1 MSYPKG
7 MIYSSRLKKILQIII
22 ETDGYV
28 KVEELAKRLKTSSRT
43 IFRELR
49 HIDDALK
56 EYHVHMISKA
66 GMGIR
71 MEGSCEDKEALR
83 QELNTEQIQ
92 YLNKEERQHLLIFEL
107 LRSDEVQKL
116 LHYGALFQVSE
127 ATISNDLDCIEP
139 WFQQH
144 DLSLIRKPGVG
155 VGVQGEEAVLRKA
168 MTQLLQEHLQNKE
181 SYESVNFLDS
191 QTLLTE
197 IFLHQDAGILNM
209 LNQDILKRIL
219 DVFHTNQH
227 ELNLDRYA
235 QASYIGLII
244 HLVIAIER
252 ILKNEEL
259 KDGGDVVAMVQ
270 DDASYK
276 QAQQMAHVLEL
287 EFDIDIPDVEIA
299 FIALHIRGAKISRVE
314 YDSLQDETTQQL
326 RAILYAM
333 LQTYDEDKRY
343 LLMEDEELFQ
353 GLLTHLSPTITR
365 LQHDL
370 PIYNPLLSQIQKE
383 YGELYEQ
390 TKQACR
396 VLENYCGAPISAD
409 ETGFITMHIGASLE
423 RMQHTAIHRR
433 VIPIGIVCAS
443 GIGVSA
449 MLSARIQ
456 KSFHPDVKLQIFSM
470 EDVQRHAYDDAELL
484 VSTFS
489 LDVSDREVIV
499 VTPLLNQQDIHN
511 IRAAVTSRQELSEPL
526 QKAVQPA
533 SEFREQ
539 LRLLKSISE
548 ESLLLLDHIR
558 LHTSDS
564 ETLMELLVE
573 GAAQIG
579 KDKAA
584 IQQITTALQKRES
597 MGSVI
602 MQDLQFALLHATT
615 NAVDTMEI
623 LLQYPG
629 HAWKGDAKGLKFVVV
644 MLMNPQAN
652 SVRKELLSLFSR
664 GLVESD
670 ALLQAVCT
678 QDIERIE
685 AALSQLIMEYMD
697 TAIAW

>member
-1 MSYPKG
+1 MRYPKG

-49 HIDDALK
+49 HIDDELK
-56 EYHVHMISKA
+56 EYHVRLVSKA
-66 GMGIR
+66 GMGIH
-71 MEGSCEDKEALR
+71 MEGSYEDKEALR

-127 ATISNDLDCIEP
+127 ATISNDLDSIEP
-139 WFQQH
+139 WFRQH

-168 MTQLLQEHLQNKE
+168 MTQLLQEDLQSKE

-219 DVFHTNQH
+219 DVFQTNQH

-235 QASYIGLII
+235 QASYIGLIM

-270 DDASYK
+270 EDASYQ

-314 YDSLQDETTQQL
+314 YDSLQDEPARQL
-326 RAILYAM
+326 RDVLYAM

-370 PIYNPLLSQIQKE
+370 PIYNPLLSQIQTE
-383 YGELYEQ
+383 YRELYEQ

-396 VLENYCGAPISAD
+396 VLENYCGVSISAD

-423 RMQHTAIHRR
+423 RMQHTVIHRR
-433 VIPIGIVCAS
+433 VIPIGVVCAS

-456 KSFHPDVKLQIFSM
+456 KSFHPDVRLQIFSM

-489 LDVSDREVIV
+489 LDVADREVIV

-511 IRAAVTSRQELSEPL
+511 IRTALTCRQELSEPI
-526 QKAVQPA
+526 QKAVQPV

-539 LRLLKSISE
+539 LRLLHTISE

-558 LHTSDS
+558 LHISDS
-564 ETLMELLVE
+564 
-573 GAAQIG
+573 
-579 KDKAA
+579 
-584 IQQITTALQKRES
+584 
-597 MGSVI
+597 
-602 MQDLQFALLHATT
+602 
-615 NAVDTMEI
+615 DT
-623 LLQYPG
+623 
-629 HAWKGDAKGLKFVVV
+629 
-644 MLMNPQAN
+644 
-652 SVRKELLSLFSR
+652 
-664 GLVESD
+664 
-670 ALLQAVCT
+670 
-678 QDIERIE
+678 
-685 AALSQLIMEYMD
+685 LSQLLIESAEYIGKMQPQLSRYVP
-697 TAIAW
+697 IYKSVRAWGR

>member
-49 HIDDALK
+49 HIDDELK
-56 EYHVHMISKA
+56 EYHVRLVSKA
-66 GMGIR
+66 GMGIH
-71 MEGSCEDKEALR
+71 MEGSYEDKEALR

-127 ATISNDLDCIEP
+127 ATISNDLDSIEP
-139 WFQQH
+139 WFRQH

-168 MTQLLQEHLQNKE
+168 MTQLLQEDLQSKE

-219 DVFHTNQH
+219 DVFQTNQH

-235 QASYIGLII
+235 QASYIGLIM

-270 DDASYK
+270 EDASYQ

-314 YDSLQDETTQQL
+314 YDSLQDEPARQL
-326 RAILYAM
+326 RDVLYAM

-370 PIYNPLLSQIQKE
+370 PIYNPLLSQIQTE
-383 YGELYEQ
+383 YRELYEQ

-396 VLENYCGAPISAD
+396 VLENYCGVSISAD

-433 VIPIGIVCAS
+433 VIPIGVVCAS

-456 KSFHPDVKLQIFSM
+456 KSFHPDVRLQIFSM

-489 LDVSDREVIV
+489 LDVADREVIV

-511 IRAAVTSRQELSEPL
+511 IRTALTCRQELSEPI
-526 QKAVQPA
+526 QKAVQPV

-539 LRLLKSISE
+539 LRLLHSISE

-558 LHTSDS
+558 LHISDS
-564 ETLMELLVE
+564 DTLSQLLIE
-573 GAAQIG
+573 SAEYIG
-579 KDKAA
+579 KDAA
-584 IQQITTALQKRES
+584 AVEQIRADLQKRES
-597 MGSVI
+597 MGPVI
-602 MQDLQFALLHATT
+602 MQDLQFALLHTATS
-615 NAVDTMEI
+615 AVDTMEI
-623 LLQYPG
+623 LLQYPR
-629 HAWKGDAKGLKFVVV
+629 HAWSAEAKNLKFAVV
-644 MLMNPQAN
+644 MLVNTQAGR
-652 SVRKELLSLFSR
+652 VRKELLSLFSR
-664 GLVESD
+664 GLVESET
-670 ALLQAVCT
+670 LLEAVCT

-685 AALSQLIMEYMD
+685 EALSQLIMEYMD
-697 TAIAW
+697 TAVAW

>member
-49 HIDDALK
+49 HIDDELK
-56 EYHVHMISKA
+56 EYHVRLVSKA
-66 GMGIR
+66 GMGIH
-71 MEGSCEDKEALR
+71 MEGSYEDKEALR

-127 ATISNDLDCIEP
+127 ATISNDLDSIEP
-139 WFQQH
+139 WFRQH

-168 MTQLLQEHLQNKE
+168 MTQLLQEDLQSKE

-219 DVFHTNQH
+219 DVFQTNQH

-235 QASYIGLII
+235 QASYIGLIM

-270 DDASYK
+270 EDASYQ

-314 YDSLQDETTQQL
+314 YDSLQDEPARQL
-326 RAILYAM
+326 RDVLYAM
-333 LQTYDEDKRY
+333 LQTYDEEKRY

-370 PIYNPLLSQIQKE
+370 PIYNPLLSQIQTE
-383 YGELYEQ
+383 YRELYEQ

-396 VLENYCGAPISAD
+396 VLENYCGVSISAD

-433 VIPIGIVCAS
+433 VIPIGVVCAS

-456 KSFHPDVKLQIFSM
+456 KSFHPDVRLQIFSM

-489 LDVSDREVIV
+489 LDVADREVIV

-511 IRAAVTSRQELSEPL
+511 IRTALTCRQELSEPI
-526 QKAVQPA
+526 QKAVQPV

-539 LRLLKSISE
+539 LRLLHTISE

-558 LHTSDS
+558 LHISDS
-564 ETLMELLVE
+564 
-573 GAAQIG
+573 
-579 KDKAA
+579 
-584 IQQITTALQKRES
+584 
-597 MGSVI
+597 
-602 MQDLQFALLHATT
+602 
-615 NAVDTMEI
+615 DT
-623 LLQYPG
+623 
-629 HAWKGDAKGLKFVVV
+629 
-644 MLMNPQAN
+644 
-652 SVRKELLSLFSR
+652 
-664 GLVESD
+664 
-670 ALLQAVCT
+670 
-678 QDIERIE
+678 
-685 AALSQLIMEYMD
+685 LSQLLIESAEYIGKN
-697 TAIAW
+697 AAAS

>member
-1 MSYPKG
+1 MIYPKS
-7 MIYSSRLKKILQIII
+7 MIFSSRLKKILQITMD
-22 ETDGYV
+22 TDGYV

-43 IFRELR
+43 IFRELQ
-49 HIDDALK
+49 HIDEELK
-56 EYHVHMISKA
+56 EYHVHMVSKA
-66 GMGIR
+66 GRGIH
-71 MEGSCEDKEALR
+71 MEGSSEDKEALR

-127 ATISNDLDCIEP
+127 ATISNDLDSIEP

-144 DLSLIRKPGVG
+144 ALSLIRKPGVG
-155 VGVQGEEAVLRKA
+155 VGVQGEEAALRKA
-168 MTQLLQEHLQNKE
+168 MTQLLQEHLQKKE
-181 SYESVNFLDS
+181 SYDRVNFLDS

-252 ILKNEEL
+252 ILKKEEL

-270 DDASYK
+270 DDASFK
-276 QAQQMAHVLEL
+276 QAQQMANVLEI

-314 YDSLQDETTQQL
+314 YGSLHNAATQKL
-326 RAILYAM
+326 EDILYAM
-333 LQTYDEDKRY
+333 LQVYDEEKRY
-343 LLMEDEELFQ
+343 ILMEDEELLQ
-353 GLLTHLSPTITR
+353 GMLTHLSPTITR

-390 TKQACR
+390 TKQACC
-396 VLENYCGAPISAD
+396 VLEDYCDVAVSDD
-409 ETGFITMHIGASLE
+409 EVGFITMHIGASLE
-423 RMQHTAIHRR
+423 RMKHTAIHRR
-433 VIPIGIVCAS
+433 VISIGVVCAS

-456 KSFHPDVKLQIFSM
+456 KSFHPDVKLQVLSM
-470 EDVQRHAYDDAELL
+470 EDVLQHAYEDAELL
-484 VSTFS
+484 ISTFA
-489 LDVSDREVIV
+489 LDIVDREVII
-499 VTPLLNQQDIHN
+499 VTPLLNQQDIQN
-511 IRAAVTSRQELSEPL
+511 IRVSIKKHQELPEPVN
-526 QKAVQPA
+526 KTAQPV
-533 SEFREQ
+533 SGFREQ
-539 LRLLKSISE
+539 LHLLHRVSE
-548 ESLLLLDHIR
+548 ESLLLLDHIH
-558 LHTSDS
+558 LHCSDRT
-564 ETLMELLVE
+564 TLFEILKE
-573 GAAQIG
+573 SAAYIGQDEASVSQIRT
-579 KDKAA
+579 D
-584 IQQITTALQKRES
+584 LQKREE

-602 MQDLQFALLHATT
+602 MQDLQFALLHAASA
-615 NAVDTMEI
+615 AVDSMEI
-623 LLQYPG
+623 LLQYP
-629 HAWKGDAKGLKFVVV
+629 KGVWTDELKDLKFVAV
-644 MLMNPQAN
+644 MVMHTN
-652 SVRKELLSLFSR
+652 SDRIRKELLSVFSR

-670 ALLQAVCT
+670 GLLEAVIR
-678 QDIERIE
+678 QDAQRIE
-685 AALSQLIMEYMD
+685 EEMSQLIMEYIE
-697 TAIAW
+697 TAVAL

>member
-49 HIDDALK
+49 HIDDELK
-56 EYHVHMISKA
+56 EYHVRLVSKA
-66 GMGIR
+66 GMGIH
-71 MEGSCEDKEALR
+71 MEGSYEDKEALR

-127 ATISNDLDCIEP
+127 ATISNDLDSIEP
-139 WFQQH
+139 WFRQH

-168 MTQLLQEHLQNKE
+168 MTQLLQEDLQSKE

-219 DVFHTNQH
+219 DVFQTNQH

-235 QASYIGLII
+235 QASYIGLIM

-270 DDASYK
+270 EDASYQ

-314 YDSLQDETTQQL
+314 YDSLQDEPARQL
-326 RAILYAM
+326 RDVLYAM
-333 LQTYDEDKRY
+333 VQTYDEEKRY

-370 PIYNPLLSQIQKE
+370 PIYNPLLSQIQTE
-383 YGELYEQ
+383 YRELYEQ

-396 VLENYCGAPISAD
+396 VLENYCGVSISAD

-433 VIPIGIVCAS
+433 VIPIGVVCAS

-456 KSFHPDVKLQIFSM
+456 KSFHPDVRLQIFSM

-489 LDVSDREVIV
+489 LDVADREVIV

-511 IRAAVTSRQELSEPL
+511 IRTALTCRQELSEPI
-526 QKAVQPA
+526 QKAVQPV

-539 LRLLKSISE
+539 LRLLHTISE

-558 LHTSDS
+558 LHISDS
-564 ETLMELLVE
+564 DTLSQLLIE
-573 GAAQIG
+573 SAEYIG
-579 KDKAA
+579 KDAA
-584 IQQITTALQKRES
+584 AVEQIRADLQKRES
-597 MGSVI
+597 MGPVI
-602 MQDLQFALLHATT
+602 MQDLQFALLHTATS
-615 NAVDTMEI
+615 AVDTMEI
-623 LLQYPG
+623 LLQYPSMHG
-629 HAWKGDAKGLKFVVV
+629 A
-644 MLMNPQAN
+644 Q
-652 SVRKELLSLFSR
+652 RR
-664 GLVESD
+664 
-670 ALLQAVCT
+670 
-678 QDIERIE
+678 RI
-685 AALSQLIMEYMD
+685 
-697 TAIAW
+697 

>member
-49 HIDDALK
+49 HIDDELK
-56 EYHVHMISKA
+56 EYHVRLVSKA
-66 GMGIR
+66 GMGIH
-71 MEGSCEDKEALR
+71 MEGSYEDKEALR

-127 ATISNDLDCIEP
+127 ATISNDLDSIEP
-139 WFQQH
+139 WFRQH

-168 MTQLLQEHLQNKE
+168 MTQLLQEDLQSKE

-219 DVFHTNQH
+219 DVFQTNQH

-235 QASYIGLII
+235 QASYIGLIM

-270 DDASYK
+270 EDASYQ

-314 YDSLQDETTQQL
+314 YDSLQDEPARQL
-326 RAILYAM
+326 RDVLYAM
-333 LQTYDEDKRY
+333 LQTYDEEKRY
-343 LLMEDEELFQ
+343 LLLEDEELFQ

-370 PIYNPLLSQIQKE
+370 PIYNPLLSQIQTE
-383 YGELYEQ
+383 YRELYEQ

-396 VLENYCGAPISAD
+396 VLENYCGVSISAD

-433 VIPIGIVCAS
+433 VIPIGVVCEWN
-443 GIGVSA
+443 
-449 MLSARIQ
+449 RC
-456 KSFHPDVKLQIFSM
+456 
-470 EDVQRHAYDDAELL
+470 QRHA
-484 VSTFS
+484 V
-489 LDVSDREVIV
+489 
-499 VTPLLNQQDIHN
+499 
-511 IRAAVTSRQELSEPL
+511 RAYSEKLS
-526 QKAVQPA
+526 
-533 SEFREQ
+533 S
-539 LRLLKSISE
+539 
-548 ESLLLLDHIR
+548 
-558 LHTSDS
+558 
-564 ETLMELLVE
+564 
-573 GAAQIG
+573 GC
-579 KDKAA
+579 KAA
-584 IQQITTALQKRES
+584 
-597 MGSVI
+597 
-602 MQDLQFALLHATT
+602 
-615 NAVDTMEI
+615 
-623 LLQYPG
+623 
-629 HAWKGDAKGLKFVVV
+629 
-644 MLMNPQAN
+644 
-652 SVRKELLSLFSR
+652 
-664 GLVESD
+664 
-670 ALLQAVCT
+670 
-678 QDIERIE
+678 DIFHGGCPAPCI
-685 AALSQLIMEYMD
+685 
-697 TAIAW
+697 

>member
-49 HIDDALK
+49 HIDDELK
-56 EYHVHMISKA
+56 EYHVRLVSKA
-66 GMGIR
+66 GMGIH
-71 MEGSCEDKEALR
+71 MEGSYEDKEALR

-127 ATISNDLDCIEP
+127 ATISNDLDSIE
-139 WFQQH
+139 
-144 DLSLIRKPGVG
+144 
-155 VGVQGEEAVLRKA
+155 
-168 MTQLLQEHLQNKE
+168 
-181 SYESVNFLDS
+181 
-191 QTLLTE
+191 LLTE

-219 DVFHTNQH
+219 DVFQTNQH

-235 QASYIGLII
+235 QASYIGLIM

-270 DDASYK
+270 EDASYQ

-314 YDSLQDETTQQL
+314 YDSLQDEPARQL
-326 RAILYAM
+326 RDVLYAM
-333 LQTYDEDKRY
+333 LQTYDEEKRY
-343 LLMEDEELFQ
+343 LLLEDEELFQ

-370 PIYNPLLSQIQKE
+370 PIYNPLLSQIQTE
-383 YGELYEQ
+383 YRELYEQ

-396 VLENYCGAPISAD
+396 VLENYCGVSISAD

-433 VIPIGIVCAS
+433 VIPIGVVCAS

-456 KSFHPDVKLQIFSM
+456 KSFHPDVRLQIFSM

-489 LDVSDREVIV
+489 LDVADREVIV

-511 IRAAVTSRQELSEPL
+511 IRTALTCRQELSEPI
-526 QKAVQPA
+526 QKAVQPV

-539 LRLLKSISE
+539 LRLLHTISE

-558 LHTSDS
+558 LHISDS
-564 ETLMELLVE
+564 DTLSQLLIE
-573 GAAQIG
+573 SAEYIG
-579 KDKAA
+579 KNAA
-584 IQQITTALQKRES
+584 AVEQIRADLQKRES
-597 MGSVI
+597 MGPVI
-602 MQDLQFALLHATT
+602 MQDLQFALLHAATS
-615 NAVDTMEI
+615 AVDTMEI
-623 LLQYPG
+623 LLQYPR
-629 HAWKGDAKGLKFVVV
+629 HAWSAKAENLKFAVV
-644 MLMNPQAN
+644 MLVNTQAGR
-652 SVRKELLSLFSR
+652 VRKELLSLFSR
-664 GLVESD
+664 GLVESET
-670 ALLQAVCT
+670 LLEAVCT

-685 AALSQLIMEYMD
+685 EALSQLIMEYMD
-697 TAIAW
+697 TAVAW

>member
-49 HIDDALK
+49 HIDDELK
-56 EYHVHMISKA
+56 EYHVRLVSKA
-66 GMGIR
+66 GMGIH
-71 MEGSCEDKEALR
+71 MEGSYEDKEALR

-127 ATISNDLDCIEP
+127 ATISNDLDGIEP
-139 WFQQH
+139 WFRQH

-168 MTQLLQEHLQNKE
+168 MTQLLQEDLQSKE

-219 DVFHTNQH
+219 DVFQTNQH

-235 QASYIGLII
+235 QASYIGLIM

-270 DDASYK
+270 EDASYQ

-314 YDSLQDETTQQL
+314 YDSLQDEPARQL
-326 RAILYAM
+326 RDVLYAM
-333 LQTYDEDKRY
+333 LQTYDEEKRY
-343 LLMEDEELFQ
+343 LLLEDEELFQ

-370 PIYNPLLSQIQKE
+370 PIYNPLLSQIQTE
-383 YGELYEQ
+383 YRELYEQ

-396 VLENYCGAPISAD
+396 VLENYCGVSISAD

-423 RMQHTAIHRR
+423 RMQHTVIHRR
-433 VIPIGIVCAS
+433 VIPIGVVCAS

-456 KSFHPDVKLQIFSM
+456 KSFHPDVRLQIFSM

-489 LDVSDREVIV
+489 LDVADREVIV

-511 IRAAVTSRQELSEPL
+511 IRTALTCRQELSEPI
-526 QKAVQPA
+526 QKAVQPV

-539 LRLLKSISE
+539 LRLLHTISE

-558 LHTSDS
+558 LHISDS
-564 ETLMELLVE
+564 
-573 GAAQIG
+573 
-579 KDKAA
+579 
-584 IQQITTALQKRES
+584 
-597 MGSVI
+597 
-602 MQDLQFALLHATT
+602 
-615 NAVDTMEI
+615 DT
-623 LLQYPG
+623 
-629 HAWKGDAKGLKFVVV
+629 
-644 MLMNPQAN
+644 
-652 SVRKELLSLFSR
+652 
-664 GLVESD
+664 
-670 ALLQAVCT
+670 
-678 QDIERIE
+678 
-685 AALSQLIMEYMD
+685 LSQLLIESAEY
-697 TAIAW
+697 I

>member
-49 HIDDALK
+49 HIDDELK
-56 EYHVHMISKA
+56 EYHVRLVSKA
-66 GMGIR
+66 GMGIH
-71 MEGSCEDKEALR
+71 MEGSYEDKEALR

-127 ATISNDLDCIEP
+127 ATISNDLDSIEP
-139 WFQQH
+139 WFRQH

-168 MTQLLQEHLQNKE
+168 MTQLLQEDLQSKE

-219 DVFHTNQH
+219 DVFQTNQH

-235 QASYIGLII
+235 QASYIGLIM

-270 DDASYK
+270 EDASYQ

-314 YDSLQDETTQQL
+314 YDSLQDEPARQL
-326 RAILYAM
+326 RDVLYAM
-333 LQTYDEDKRY
+333 LQTYDEEKRY
-343 LLMEDEELFQ
+343 LLLEDEELFQ

-370 PIYNPLLSQIQKE
+370 PIYNPLLSQIQTE
-383 YGELYEQ
+383 YRELYEQ

-396 VLENYCGAPISAD
+396 VLENYCGVSISAD

-433 VIPIGIVCAS
+433 VIPIGVVCAS

-456 KSFHPDVKLQIFSM
+456 KSFHPDVRLQIFSM

-489 LDVSDREVIV
+489 LDVADREVIV

-511 IRAAVTSRQELSEPL
+511 IRTALTCRQELSEPI
-526 QKAVQPA
+526 QKAVQPV

-539 LRLLKSISE
+539 LRLLHTISE

-558 LHTSDS
+558 LHISDS
-564 ETLMELLVE
+564 DTLSQLLIE
-573 GAAQIG
+573 SAEYIG
-579 KDKAA
+579 KNAA
-584 IQQITTALQKRES
+584 AVEQIRADLQKRES
-597 MGSVI
+597 MGPVI
-602 MQDLQFALLHATT
+602 MQECNLPCCMPQPVQWIRWKFFF
-615 NAVDTMEI
+615 NI
-623 LLQYPG
+623 PG
-629 HAWKGDAKGLKFVVV
+629 MHGA
-644 MLMNPQAN
+644 Q
-652 SVRKELLSLFSR
+652 RR
-664 GLVESD
+664 
-670 ALLQAVCT
+670 
-678 QDIERIE
+678 RI
-685 AALSQLIMEYMD
+685 
-697 TAIAW
+697 

>member
-49 HIDDALK
+49 HIDDELK
-56 EYHVHMISKA
+56 EYHVRLVSKA
-66 GMGIR
+66 GMGIH
-71 MEGSCEDKEALR
+71 MEGSYEDKEALR

-127 ATISNDLDCIEP
+127 ATISNDLDSIEP
-139 WFQQH
+139 WFRQH

-168 MTQLLQEHLQNKE
+168 MTQLLQEDLQSKE

-219 DVFHTNQH
+219 DVFQTNQH

-235 QASYIGLII
+235 QASYIGLIM

-270 DDASYK
+270 EDASYQ

-314 YDSLQDETTQQL
+314 YDSLQDEPARQL
-326 RAILYAM
+326 RDVLYAM

-370 PIYNPLLSQIQKE
+370 PIYNPLLSQIQTE
-383 YGELYEQ
+383 YRELYEQ

-396 VLENYCGAPISAD
+396 VLENYCGVSISAD

-433 VIPIGIVCAS
+433 VIPIGVVCAS

-456 KSFHPDVKLQIFSM
+456 KSFHPDVRLQIFSM

-489 LDVSDREVIV
+489 LDVADREVIV

-511 IRAAVTSRQELSEPL
+511 IRTALTCRQELSEPI
-526 QKAVQPA
+526 QKAVQPV

-539 LRLLKSISE
+539 LRLLHSISE

-558 LHTSDS
+558 LHISDS
-564 ETLMELLVE
+564 DTLSQLLIE
-573 GAAQIG
+573 SAEYIG
-579 KDKAA
+579 KDAA
-584 IQQITTALQKRES
+584 AVEQIRADLQKRES
-597 MGSVI
+597 MGPVI
-602 MQDLQFALLHATT
+602 MQDLQFALLHAATS
-615 NAVDTMEI
+615 AVDTMEI

-629 HAWKGDAKGLKFVVV
+629 HAWSAEAKNLKFAVV
-644 MLMNPQAN
+644 MLVNTQAGR
-652 SVRKELLSLFSR
+652 VRKELLSLFSR
-664 GLVESD
+664 GLVESET
-670 ALLQAVCT
+670 LLEAVCT

-685 AALSQLIMEYMD
+685 EALSQLIMEYMD
-697 TAIAW
+697 TAVAW

>member
-1 MSYPKG
+1 MIYPKG
-7 MIYSSRLKKILQIII
+7 MIFSSRLKKILQITMD
-22 ETDGYV
+22 TDGYV

-43 IFRELR
+43 IFRELQ
-49 HIDDALK
+49 HIDEELK
-56 EYHVHMISKA
+56 EYHVHMVSKP
-66 GMGIR
+66 GRGIH

-127 ATISNDLDCIEP
+127 ATISNDLDSIEP

-168 MTQLLQEHLQNKE
+168 MTQLLQEHLQKKE

-259 KDGGDVVAMVQ
+259 KEGGDVVAMVQ
-270 DDASYK
+270 DDASFK
-276 QAQQMAHVLEL
+276 QAQQMANVLEI

-314 YDSLQDETTQQL
+314 YGSLHDAATQKL
-326 RAILYAM
+326 EDILYAM
-333 LQTYDEDKRY
+333 LQVYDEEKRY
-343 LLMEDEELFQ
+343 ILMEDEELLQ
-353 GLLTHLSPTITR
+353 GMLTHLSPTITR
-365 LQHDL
+365 LEHDL

-396 VLENYCGAPISAD
+396 VLEEYCGAAVSDD

-423 RMQHTAIHRR
+423 RMKHTAIHRR
-433 VIPIGIVCAS
+433 VIPIGVVCAS

-456 KSFHPDVKLQIFSM
+456 KSFHPDVKLQILSM
-470 EDVQRHAYDDAELL
+470 EDVLRHAYDDAELL
-484 VSTFS
+484 VSTFA
-489 LDVSDREVIV
+489 LDVDDREVII
-499 VTPLLNQQDIHN
+499 VTPLLNQQDIQN
-511 IRAAVTSRQELSEPL
+511 IRISLKKHQELPEPVS
-526 QKAVQPA
+526 KTAQPV
-533 SEFREQ
+533 SGFREQ
-539 LRLLKSISE
+539 LRLLHRVSE
-548 ESLLLLDHIR
+548 ESLLLLNHIH
-558 LHTSDS
+558 LHRSDGT
-564 ETLMELLVE
+564 TLFEILNDSAVFIGHDE
-573 GAAQIG
+573 ASVRQIRT
-579 KDKAA
+579 D
-584 IQQITTALQKRES
+584 LQKREE

-602 MQDLQFALLHATT
+602 MQDLHFALLHAASA
-615 NAVDTMEI
+615 AVDSMEI
-623 LLQYPG
+623 LLQYP
-629 HAWKGDAKGLKFVVV
+629 KGIWTDELKDLKFVAVIV
-644 MLMNPQAN
+644 MHTK
-652 SVRKELLSLFSR
+652 SDRIRKELLSVFSR
-664 GLVESD
+664 GLVESE
-670 ALLQAVCT
+670 ALLEAVIA
-678 QDIERIE
+678 QDEQRIE
-685 AALSQLIMEYMD
+685 EEMSQLIMEYIE
-697 TAIAW
+697 TAAAL

>member
-49 HIDDALK
+49 HIDDELK
-56 EYHVHMISKA
+56 EYHVRLVSKA
-66 GMGIR
+66 GMGIH
-71 MEGSCEDKEALR
+71 MEGSYEDKEALR

-127 ATISNDLDCIEP
+127 ATISNDLDSIEP
-139 WFQQH
+139 WFRQH

-168 MTQLLQEHLQNKE
+168 MTQLLQEDLQSKE

-219 DVFHTNQH
+219 DVFQTNQH

-235 QASYIGLII
+235 QASYIGLIM

-270 DDASYK
+270 EDASYQ

-314 YDSLQDETTQQL
+314 YDSLQDEPARQL
-326 RAILYAM
+326 RDVLYAM
-333 LQTYDEDKRY
+333 LQTYDEEKRY
-343 LLMEDEELFQ
+343 LLLEDEELFQ

-365 LQHDL
+365 LQHDQ
-370 PIYNPLLSQIQKE
+370 PIYNPLLSQIQTE
-383 YGELYEQ
+383 YRELYEQ

-396 VLENYCGAPISAD
+396 VLENYCGVSISAD

-433 VIPIGIVCAS
+433 VIPIGVVCAS

-456 KSFHPDVKLQIFSM
+456 KSFHPDVRLQIFSM

-489 LDVSDREVIV
+489 LDVADREVIV

-511 IRAAVTSRQELSEPL
+511 IRTALTCRQELSAPI
-526 QKAVQPA
+526 QKAVQPV

-539 LRLLKSISE
+539 LRLLHTISE

-558 LHTSDS
+558 LHISDS
-564 ETLMELLVE
+564 DTLSQLLIE
-573 GAAQIG
+573 SAEYIG
-579 KDKAA
+579 KNAA
-584 IQQITTALQKRES
+584 AVEQIRADLQKRES
-597 MGSVI
+597 MGPVI
-602 MQDLQFALLHATT
+602 MQDLQFALLHAATS
-615 NAVDTMEI
+615 AVDTMEI
-623 LLQYPG
+623 L
-629 HAWKGDAKGLKFVVV
+629 KFAVV
-644 MLMNPQAN
+644 MLVNTQAGR
-652 SVRKELLSLFSR
+652 VRKELLSLFSR
-664 GLVESD
+664 GLVESET
-670 ALLQAVCT
+670 LLEAVCT

-685 AALSQLIMEYMD
+685 EALSQLIMEYMD
-697 TAIAW
+697 TAVAL